1 MLTCVTCGEAGPE
14 SDAFCR
20 HCGSPLTVK
29 EPVPEG
35 ETSAGETPI
44 SGGDVAAEAGGAGPP
59 VRLAVKDPPAKRI
72 GDQPGATRACRACG
86 EPLAEGVHFCAAC
99 GARQAIVAKAER
111 ALAEDVP
118 PAPSLAHL
126 ESSRAGSQ
134 PASATSSST
143 TGAPVV
149 PSTSATGG
157 PSASSAGSASVQ
169 AGEFAQKMLLPRFPC
184 RLVWSPR
191 KPWEVKTSLPEE
203 QVARLFTERM
213 TSNANLLRKFN
224 DYFRRARWE
233 VQRNAISGEL
243 IAKCNPTGQVSV
255 GFGKNKFYVD
265 VSNDTMCCQI
275 NQPNPKSPTDVAI
288 GPGTYTTLFGLYAY
302 PAPVYSFDIV
312 KAIKRADRDA
322 TVKYPWSPARMIML
336 AATIILLIIAASSSS
351 SNNNTTNATFTPTP
365 TEQQQDN
372 PAAET
377 PTTAEAPTTTET
389 TPTTSQTTGT
399 EPSSLSPPARTI
411 KEHLEKL
418 GDGDDAGAFALMSE
432 RYRSTNPNW
441 TANRETADPEV
452 HIVGVGK
459 ARFNQGSAR
468 VYVKFYAR
476 DRVATPGSD
485 TRCRL
490 FQGTVLLVAHGG
502 IWRYEPS
509 GNSLSGAVRHGACGT

>member
-1 MLTCVTCGEAGPE
+1 
-14 SDAFCR
+14 
-20 HCGSPLTVK
+20 
-29 EPVPEG
+29 
-35 ETSAGETPI
+35 
-44 SGGDVAAEAGGAGPP
+44 
-59 VRLAVKDPPAKRI
+59 
-72 GDQPGATRACRACG
+72 
-86 EPLAEGVHFCAAC
+86 
-99 GARQAIVAKAER
+99 
-111 ALAEDVP
+111 
-118 PAPSLAHL
+118 
-126 ESSRAGSQ
+126 
-134 PASATSSST
+134 
-143 TGAPVV
+143 
-149 PSTSATGG
+149 
-157 PSASSAGSASVQ
+157 VQ

-372 PAAET
+372 PEPTTASETSEAENQTGKTAET
-377 PTTAEAPTTTET
+377 PTDESETASTEPAAALTAYDGPGYTASVPEGWRTVEDDVQKPGYKESKWQQGASFMLIDTQQADRSLTLEQDAAPVHRDLERLSSYEELSYGSGDLSDFQSWEWVFRADGAQRVDYFFNRCDRGFGVLGST
-389 TPTTSQTTGT
+389 TP
-399 EPSSLSPPARTI
+399 
-411 KEHLEKL
+411 
-418 GDGDDAGAFALMSE
+418 GDFEGL
-432 RYRSTNPNW
+432 RSTF
-441 TANRETADPEV
+441 
-452 HIVGVGK
+452 K
-459 ARFNQGSAR
+459 A
-468 VYVKFYAR
+468 
-476 DRVATPGSD
+476 VAESVEIS
-485 TRCRL
+485 C
-490 FQGTVLLVAHGG
+490 
-502 IWRYEPS
+502 
-509 GNSLSGAVRHGACGT
+509 

>member
-1 MLTCVTCGEAGPE
+1 M
-14 SDAFCR
+14 
-20 HCGSPLTVK
+20 
-29 EPVPEG
+29 
-35 ETSAGETPI
+35 
-44 SGGDVAAEAGGAGPP
+44 
-59 VRLAVKDPPAKRI
+59 
-72 GDQPGATRACRACG
+72 
-86 EPLAEGVHFCAAC
+86 
-99 GARQAIVAKAER
+99 QA
-111 ALAEDVP
+111 
-118 PAPSLAHL
+118 S
-126 ESSRAGSQ
+126 
-134 PASATSSST
+134 
-143 TGAPVV
+143 
-149 PSTSATGG
+149 
-157 PSASSAGSASVQ
+157 
-169 AGEFAQKMLLPRFPC
+169 EFAQKMLLPRFPC

-191 KPWEVKTSLPEE
+191 KPWEVKTSLSEE

-213 TSNANLLRKFN
+213 TGNANLLRKAN
-224 DYFRRARWE
+224 DYFRKARWE

-275 NQPNPKSPTDVAI
+275 NQPNPKGPTDVAI
-288 GPGTYTTLFGLYAY
+288 APGTYTTLFYLYAY

-312 KAIKRADRDA
+312 KAIKHADRDA

-351 SNNNTTNATFTPTP
+351 NSNNNTNFTPTP
-365 TEQQQDN
+365 TQTQEQTD
-372 PAAET
+372 PTAET
-377 PTTAEAPTTTET
+377 PTTTET
-389 TPTTSQTTGT
+389 TPTTGQAAET
-399 EPSSLSPPARTI
+399 EPVSLSPPARTI

-418 GDGDDAGAFALMSE
+418 GNGDDAGAFALMSE

-459 ARFNQGSAR
+459 ARFNRGSAR

-490 FQGTVLLVAHGG
+490 FQGTVLLVAHDG